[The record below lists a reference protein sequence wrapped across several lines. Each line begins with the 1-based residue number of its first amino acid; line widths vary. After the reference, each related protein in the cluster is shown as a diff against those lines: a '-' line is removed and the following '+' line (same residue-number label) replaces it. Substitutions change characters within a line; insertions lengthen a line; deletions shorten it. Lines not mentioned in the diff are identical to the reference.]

1 MASIAEADEKINQM
15 KYQKSELSSGFDD
28 SNQAFINSINELTCS
43 DIFSKKYNL
52 SEPGNSQDDK
62 KEETKP
68 ADKDL
73 LRKELDDI
81 DKELREMEELL
92 RDWYFEFEYF

>member
-1 MASIAEADEKINQM
+1 
-15 KYQKSELSSGFDD
+15 
-28 SNQAFINSINELTCS
+28 
-43 DIFSKKYNL
+43 
-52 SEPGNSQDDK
+52 
-62 KEETKP
+62 
-68 ADKDL
+68 